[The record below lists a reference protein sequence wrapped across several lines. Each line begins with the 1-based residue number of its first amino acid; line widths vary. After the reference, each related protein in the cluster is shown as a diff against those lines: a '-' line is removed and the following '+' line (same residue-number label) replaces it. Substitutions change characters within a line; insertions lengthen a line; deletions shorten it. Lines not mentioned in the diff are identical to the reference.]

1 MLKVESSKIIP
12 DLNYIQLSRTF
23 SYVEDF
29 VEVPKKYIWWSTLFK
44 QHKQHVTPTYSLT
57 VNSVTDMFE
66 KVFRTAVFQEQILS
80 RSRSEYMLNQAK
92 YSFENSCVFKIN
104 IVFLITV

>member
-1 MLKVESSKIIP
+1 MLKVDSSKIIP

-29 VEVPKKYIWWSTLFK
+29 AEVPKKYIWWSTLF
-44 QHKQHVTPTYSLT
+44 KQHVTPTYSLT

-80 RSRSEYMLNQAK
+80 RSRSEYMLSQAK